1 LKLLVT
7 GGAGFIGSHFVRR
20 AISGPTMLDIESLNI
35 LDSLTY
41 AGDLSNIENELKD
54 PRVTFY
60 KQDITNLAQ
69 MAELFNGFD
78 SVIHFAAESHV
89 DRSIQ
94 NPLSFV
100 LSNVLGTQA
109 VLEASRTASVSL
121 ILIVSTDEVYGT
133 INKGSW
139 DEKSPLEPNSP
150 YAASKASSD
159 LLAMAAFKTYG
170 LDVRISRCG
179 NNYGP
184 FQYPEKLIPLF
195 ITNLMDG
202 LKVPI
207 YGNGQNIRDWIHV
220 DDHCRA
226 LESILLNGKA
236 GEVYNIGKGEELSNM
251 EVTALILRAMNID
264 DSSINYV
271 TDRLGHD
278 YRYSLDC
285 AKIES
290 KLQFSPSRKMH
301 EEVPLLIDWYRT
313 NTSWW
318 KEKKDLNT

>member
-1 LKLLVT
+1 
-7 GGAGFIGSHFVRR
+7 
-20 AISGPTMLDIESLNI
+20 MLDIESLNI

-69 MAELFNGFD
+69 MVELFNGFD

-94 NPLSFV
+94 NPLSFA

-109 VLEASRTASVSL
+109 VLEASRMASVSL

-226 LESILLNGKA
+226 LESILLNGEA

-301 EEVPLLIDWYRT
+301 GEIPLLIDWYRT

-318 KEKKDLNT
+318 KEKKDANT

>member
-1 LKLLVT
+1 
-7 GGAGFIGSHFVRR
+7 
-20 AISGPTMLDIESLNI
+20 MLDIESLNI

-41 AGDLSNIENELKD
+41 AGDLSNIENELKN

-60 KQDITNLAQ
+60 KQDVTNLAQ
-69 MAELFNGFD
+69 MVELFNGFD
-78 SVIHFAAESHV
+78 SVINFAAELHV

-109 VLEASRTASVSL
+109 VLEASRTAGVSL

-139 DEKSPLEPNSP
+139 DEKYPLEPNSP
-150 YAASKASSD
+150 YAANKASSD

-226 LESILLNGKA
+226 LESILLNGEA
-236 GEVYNIGKGEELSNM
+236 GEVYNIGKGEELSNV
-251 EVTALILRAMNID
+251 EVTALILQAVNID

-285 AKIES
+285 ARIES

-301 EEVPLLIDWYRT
+301 EEVPLLIDWYRA

-318 KEKKDLNT
+318 KEKKDANT